1 MLTYRMSLLSAGSI
15 SLDST
20 FNCVQEAKG
29 LAVKEK
35 ASLAEVEKRLHDCQL
50 EKQELLDS
58 R

>member
-1 MLTYRMSLLSAGSI
+1 MSLLSAGSI

>member
-1 MLTYRMSLLSAGSI
+1 M
-15 SLDST
+15 DST